1 MSDQNNTNINDTTIK
16 LFQVLPIFSKID
28 NRIPMFDL
36 TKSKLWQKRQKSKEN
51 SKENFTKN
59 SIE

>member
-59 SIE
+59 ST